1 MIFNLFLNNIKKMF
15 SDNNYYKPSIFV
27 YEKERYRKGIYYLNV
42 YGEIVLY
49 KNDKIHRE
57 DDEPA
62 IITNSN
68 KIWMK
73 NVKRHREYDKPGVV
87 GNDGFKAW
95 CVNGKYHREM

>member
-1 MIFNLFLNNIKKMF
+1 MITSFMIPTHPIFLAINF
-15 SDNNYYKPSIFV
+15 VGIFILV
-27 YEKERYRKGIYYLNV
+27 FMGMIMTNV

>member
-27 YEKERYRKGIYYLNV
+27 YEKERYRKGIYYL
-42 YGEIVLY
+42 
-49 KNDKIHRE
+49 NDKIHRE